1 MEHGGAHASQKC
13 MQFTIWNLKILH
25 SPHGCG
31 NLLQV
36 TLLEQGVG
44 WGPMVFPSA
53 PTQVVCP
60 AVGTGTGLGGC
71 WGWMLPYPCGFHLFV
86 EWHLQ
91 WTKFA
96 HFTYLSASSI
106 STCYFFTFQV
116 KFRAVLG
123 SSFNFSFP
131 TRNVSTQDQNL
142 IPSVLLHLEGSWSLF
157 CPLGGSYLHTEP
169 LLQSVFWKEIP
180 LGCDASETCLM

>member
-1 MEHGGAHASQKC
+1 
-13 MQFTIWNLKILH
+13 
-25 SPHGCG
+25 
-31 NLLQV
+31 
-36 TLLEQGVG
+36 
-44 WGPMVFPSA
+44 
-53 PTQVVCP
+53 
-60 AVGTGTGLGGC
+60 
-71 WGWMLPYPCGFHLFV
+71 MLPKSACSSPFETLRSSTHHMDVATCSRWPCLSRELDEAQWFSHQHLHRLCVLLWEQALGWVDV
-86 EWHLQ
+86 EAGCCLILVAFICLLSDIYKQ

-131 TRNVSTQDQNL
+131 TRNVVSTQDHNL

>member
-1 MEHGGAHASQKC
+1 MWQPAPGDPAWAGSWMRPNGFPISTHTGCVSC
-13 MQFTIWNLKILH
+13 
-25 SPHGCG
+25 CG
-31 NLLQV
+31 NGHWAGVDVEAGCCLILVAFICLL
-36 TLLEQGVG
+36 
-44 WGPMVFPSA
+44 SDI
-53 PTQVVCP
+53 
-60 AVGTGTGLGGC
+60 
-71 WGWMLPYPCGFHLFV
+71 YK
-86 EWHLQ
+86 Q

-123 SSFNFSFP
+123 SLFNFSFP